1 MILKYDDDVYT
12 ANADGGR
19 LLANQAAKAK
29 TTTQIA
35 SLDGT
40 SPAWTPLGEPCLLL
54 VSRGRAIHLS
64 GADLDKLISA
74 CNQDG
79 DFVVGHP
86 QAKA

>member
-1 MILKYDDDVYT
+1 MVLLFDDDVYT
-12 ANADGGR
+12 CDKHGSR
-19 LLANQAAKAK
+19 LLATQAAKAK

-35 SLDGT
+35 SLDG
-40 SPAWTPLGEPCLLL
+40 SNPVWTPLGEPCLLL

-64 GADLDKLISA
+64 GEELDKVIAA